1 LLISC
6 YAAQSINA
14 QIEVTPGMGNNLDNG
29 NQNNQT
35 QSGSNTSTNQSQ
47 ANLVIPSSWRSTYRD
62 SIGDLHI
69 VGQVQNNF
77 TFPIEFVQITG
88 TVYDSSHQLVSTSD
102 TYTNVDQLGP
112 GEKSGFDI
120 LLTNVPSDASNYAAS
135 ASYQQA
141 STSKPAALSIS
152 VGRSN
157 VDIINSY
164 HLLGEVTNQG
174 NSTATFVKV
183 SAVLFDANHKIIDAV
198 DTFTSPSTLQ
208 PGQLAP
214 FDLQSLS
221 PNARQIKFASINA
234 QSNEYSL
241 INKQTSPSMSPNGL

>member
-1 LLISC
+1 MTTKKAEFPISLSILLVIICIPLTILLLLISC

-35 QSGSNTSTNQSQ
+35 QSGSNNSTNQSQ

-112 GEKSGFDI
+112 GEKSVLTYF
-120 LLTNVPSDASNYAAS
+120 LLMFRRM
-135 ASYQQA
+135 QA
-141 STSKPAALSIS
+141 ITQISFLTSKHQLQ
-152 VGRSN
+152 
-157 VDIINSY
+157 
-164 HLLGEVTNQG
+164 NQ
-174 NSTATFVKV
+174 A
-183 SAVLFDANHKIIDAV
+183 
-198 DTFTSPSTLQ
+198 
-208 PGQLAP
+208 
-214 FDLQSLS
+214 
-221 PNARQIKFASINA
+221 
-234 QSNEYSL
+234 
-241 INKQTSPSMSPNGL
+241 